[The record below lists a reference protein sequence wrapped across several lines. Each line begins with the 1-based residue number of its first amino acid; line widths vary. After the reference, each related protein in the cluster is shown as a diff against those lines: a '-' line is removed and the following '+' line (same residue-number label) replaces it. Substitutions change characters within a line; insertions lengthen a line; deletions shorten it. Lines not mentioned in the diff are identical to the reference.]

1 MHTSCI
7 VIHMKYFIFIFTF
20 FTISCGGGSN
30 EYKYI
35 DDLPFNDA
43 QDAKEYADIVLKSIR
58 TNRDFPIWQE
68 FADRSLFTAD
78 TLKMWVSMYSTGI
91 GGRDDWQFID
101 VYADSESK
109 DMSNG
114 FNYAW
119 LDPSDRLAMQIKI
132 IPKGTADGFDL
143 EKIEFRS
150 RLDVVHSRAFPGG
163 VINDYEKLDYDWE
176 AKMKRISEEVRK

>member
-1 MHTSCI
+1 
-7 VIHMKYFIFIFTF
+7 MKYLLPLFVLFLM
-20 FTISCGGGSN
+20 SCSGSG
-30 EYKYI
+30 EKTYKYI
-35 DDLPFNDA
+35 DDLPFNQA

-68 FADRSLFTAD
+68 FTNTYQFTAD

-101 VYADSESK
+101 VYADSETK

-132 IPKGTADGFDL
+132 VPKGTADGFDL
-143 EKIEFRS
+143 ERIEFRS

-163 VINDYEKLDYDWE
+163 IIDDYEKLDYDWE
-176 AKMKRISEEVRK
+176 AKMKRVAEEAKK